1 MSDLRDIA
9 TLCKEIDTLMAEI
22 KTLMA
27 EVKTLRKERDEARRE
42 VCENLTDQTYM
53 DGSKEICGSSARRE
67 AIARNWN
74 CFGNTAGSSFV
85 TFESA
90 FHDKLLKDYAATNLK
105 LKECIYERD
114 EARME
119 ICINEAVHFPN
130 TIDPRLDAK
139 RRGWDCFKNDTLWK
153 EVFKLGEQQ

>member
-9 TLCKEIDTLMAEI
+9 TLCKEIDYLMEQ
-22 KTLMA
+22 
-27 EVKTLRKERDEARRE
+27 VKTLRIERDEARRE
-42 VCENLTDQTYM
+42 VCENLTDQMYM

-67 AIARNWN
+67 AIARNWD

-85 TFESA
+85 TFDSA
-90 FHDKLLKDYAATNLK
+90 FHDQLLKDYAATNIK

-114 EARME
+114 SARME
-119 ICINEAVHFPN
+119 VCINESVHFPN

-139 RRGWDCFKNDTLWK
+139 RRGWDCFKNDTVWQT
-153 EVFKLGEQQ
+153 VFETKGQQ